1 MLRKL
6 IGGEYDVELLC
17 SSFGLDFRCSG
28 NRARPQDSQSV
39 DSGDWTVQRIHKRIV
54 DSRCRFWP
62 ARDLGL
68 YAITTVAAARRNAPA
83 RHLFGQR
90 RGWRALTEHQLAYA
104 PTR

>member
-39 DSGDWTVQRIHKRIV
+39 DSGDWTVQRIHECIV
-54 DSRCRFWP
+54 GSRCGFWP
-62 ARDLGL
+62 ARNLGL
-68 YAITTVAAARRNAPA
+68 YAITTLAAARRNAPGASFVWTAQRVA
-83 RHLFGQR
+83 RP
-90 RGWRALTEHQLAYA
+90 Y
-104 PTR
+104 